1 VIRVIEELC
10 TGCGLCVSE
19 CPQDTIRL
27 AFGRAWIDQR
37 RCTSCYTCVEICPQG
52 AIREEVQVS
61 VEEVRA
67 FVDGL
72 SDKADGVMKRIDG
85 LTRKDGAR

>member
-1 VIRVIEELC
+1 VLRSALKGPYE
-10 TGCGLCVSE
+10 
-19 CPQDTIRL
+19 RKY
-27 AFGRAWIDQR
+27 RYRWK
-37 RCTSCYTCVEICPQG
+37 
-52 AIREEVQVS
+52 
-61 VEEVRA
+61 EVRA